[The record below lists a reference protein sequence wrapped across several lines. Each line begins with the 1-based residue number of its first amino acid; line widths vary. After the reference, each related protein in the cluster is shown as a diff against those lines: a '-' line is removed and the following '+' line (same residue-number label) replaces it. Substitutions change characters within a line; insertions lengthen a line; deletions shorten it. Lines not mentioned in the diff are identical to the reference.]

1 MSTHEW
7 RENTPE
13 GDVRLVT
20 AKRHAGRW
28 MLQSRLKSEEDWTR
42 FNVIP
47 LENLLYLREILW
59 NKYQRR
65 RVPHEHVLEIDA
77 LIKIAEN
84 KQ

>member
-1 MSTHEW
+1 MHTHKW

-13 GDVRLVT
+13 GEVRLVT
-20 AKRHAGRW
+20 AKRHTGRW
-28 MLQSRLKSEEDWTR
+28 KLQSRLKSEQDWTR

-47 LENLLYLREILW
+47 LGDLLYLREILW